1 MSVGKMMR
9 RICDWII
16 KKLGGY
22 TAAEYERISRVP
34 LQKAFVEQ
42 RNVEKLEVR
51 CEISRTSL
59 AGRGLAREEMVRRE
73 LAVRLTRLVEE
84 RMTVRSREDVA
95 IDSIVVRAYICVVTE
110 N

>member
-9 RICDWII
+9 RIRDWII

-22 TAAEYERISRVP
+22 TAAEYERIGRVP

-51 CEISRTSL
+51 CEISRASF
-59 AGRGLAREEMVRRE
+59 AARGLAREEVARRE
-73 LAVRLTRLVEE
+73 LAVRLTRLVQE
-84 RMTVRSREDVA
+84 RMTVQRQEDVA
-95 IDSIVVRAYICVVTE
+95 IDSIVVRAYIRVVTE
-110 N
+110 D

>member
-1 MSVGKMMR
+1 MSVGETMR

-22 TAAEYERISRVP
+22 TAAEYERIGRVP

-51 CEISRTSL
+51 CEI
-59 AGRGLAREEMVRRE
+59 
-73 LAVRLTRLVEE
+73 
-84 RMTVRSREDVA
+84 
-95 IDSIVVRAYICVVTE
+95 
-110 N
+110 